1 MTITNTKNNTALVI
15 KYVNGQ
21 NQDGTP
27 KTQSQKFSN
36 ISGTSTDEEI
46 YNLGMVIGAIL
57 VSEPTEIKK
66 LDNYTLNEG

>member
-21 NQDGTP
+21 NQDGTH
-27 KTQSQKFSN
+27 KTQSQKFSK
-36 ISGTSTDEEI
+36 ISESSTDEEI

-66 LDNYTLNEG
+66 LDDYTLNEG